1 MAARAYLLPAQLQM
15 LRVRATIISARL
27 NISVIRIIYIMEFF
41 DMSLLRADWL
51 LAERDLDAC
60 LHGPLDMNLFYW
72 FKHCTMISVW
82 I

>member
-1 MAARAYLLPAQLQM
+1 MAARVRLLPAQLQ
-15 LRVRATIISARL
+15 LLCVRASIISAML

-60 LHGPLDMNLFYW
+60 LHRPLDMNPFYW
-72 FKHCTMISVW
+72 FKHCTMISV
-82 I
+82 